1 MNVPSSLSWV
11 GRDGTV
17 FILHAEYQEHLKS
30 KQDTELRH
38 IIADAGKAMRA
49 NPDGPKSGYYADE
62 VSYAAME
69 LIRRHPSPA
78 RR

>member
-1 MNVPSSLSWV
+1 MNVPSPLSWV
-11 GRDGTV
+11 SRDGTV
-17 FILHAEYQEHLKS
+17 SINHAEYQEHLKS
-30 KQDTELRH
+30 KTEPELRH
-38 IIADAGKAMRA
+38 IIGDAQAAIRA

>member
-11 GRDGTV
+11 GQDGTV
-17 FILHAEYQEHLKS
+17 FINHAEYQEQLRS
-30 KQDTELRH
+30 KTDAVLRY
-38 IIADAGKAMRA
+38 IIADAGRAMKA
-49 NPDGPKSGYYADE
+49 NPDGPKAGYYADE